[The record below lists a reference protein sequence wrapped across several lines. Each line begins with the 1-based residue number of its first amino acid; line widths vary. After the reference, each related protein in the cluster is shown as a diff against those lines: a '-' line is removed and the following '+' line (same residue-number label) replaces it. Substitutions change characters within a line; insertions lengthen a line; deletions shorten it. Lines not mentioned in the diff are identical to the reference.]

1 MIQTLEADSVILEF
15 GTKRVLQD
23 VYLKS
28 ETAKITGLLG
38 RNGTGKTCLLNIIY
52 GQLSPYDHSVRLNKQ
67 ALLNSSRSTKDIM
80 YLPQFSFI
88 PKSLTLNRIFN
99 DYKLDFSEFINEFL
113 EFEKYYMSKLKKL
126 SGGEQRIVEIYL
138 IISSKTKFC
147 LLDEPFT
154 HVMPLHIDSIKN
166 LILREK
172 KNKGIIIT
180 DHLYRHIIDICD
192 DLYVINDGKTYLTN
206 SIQDL
211 ETLGY
216 ATFTATNNM
225 YKKLPKQ

>member
-1 MIQTLEADSVILEF
+1 MIQTLEVDSVILEF

-28 ETAKITGLLG
+28 KTGKITGLLG
-38 RNGTGKTCLLNIIY
+38 RNGTGKTCLLNILY
-52 GQLSPYDHSVRLNKQ
+52 GQLSPNDHSVRLNKQ

-99 DYKLDFSEFINEFL
+99 DYKLDFSEFINEFP
-113 EFEKYYMSKLKKL
+113 EFEKYYISKLQKL
-126 SGGEQRIVEIYL
+126 SGGQQRIVEIYL

-154 HVMPLHIDSIKN
+154 HVMPLHVDSIKN

-216 ATFTATNNM
+216 ATFTATNS
-225 YKKLPKQ
+225 K

>member
-1 MIQTLEADSVILEF
+1 ML
-15 GTKRVLQD
+15 
-23 VYLKS
+23 
-28 ETAKITGLLG
+28 
-38 RNGTGKTCLLNIIY
+38 CLLNILY
-52 GQLSPYDHSVRLNKQ
+52 GQLSPNDHSVRLNKQ

-99 DYKLDFSEFINEFL
+99 DFKLDFSEFINEFP
-113 EFEKYYMSKLKKL
+113 EFKNYFLSKLKNL

-154 HVMPLHIDSIKN
+154 HVMPLHVDSIKN

-180 DHLYRHIIDICD
+180 DHLYRHITDICD

-216 ATFTATNNM
+216 ATFTATNS
-225 YKKLPKQ
+225 K

>member
-1 MIQTLEADSVILEF
+1 MIQTLEVDSVILEF

-28 ETAKITGLLG
+28 KTGKITGLLG
-38 RNGTGKTCLLNIIY
+38 RNGTGKTCLLNILY
-52 GQLSPYDHSVRLNKQ
+52 GQLSPNDHSVRLNKQ

-99 DYKLDFSEFINEFL
+99 DYKLDFSEFINEFP
-113 EFEKYYMSKLKKL
+113 EFEKYYISKLKKL

-154 HVMPLHIDSIKN
+154 HVMPLHVDSIKN

-216 ATFTATNNM
+216 ATFTATNS
-225 YKKLPKQ
+225 K